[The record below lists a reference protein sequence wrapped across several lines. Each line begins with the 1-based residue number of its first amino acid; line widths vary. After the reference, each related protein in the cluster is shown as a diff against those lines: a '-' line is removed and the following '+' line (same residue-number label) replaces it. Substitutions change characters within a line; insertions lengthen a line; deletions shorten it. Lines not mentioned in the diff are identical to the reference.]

1 MFKIKDD
8 FYSKVK
14 SVIVVNKTTI
24 LCTASIICIIGV
36 SFVYGSKLNLEL
48 KSNAIQSLHD
58 ESPEQLAELVNLN
71 NPEYIS
77 QLNVE
82 GNLVYYD
89 ESISINT
96 VDKVLDCFVSLP
108 KDLQRLILGTAFKV
122 KLTQFLDGVD
132 GVTFYADR
140 VILVEEFSRD
150 VTETTYHEFGHL
162 LNAFSDI
169 NNNSSRVNEVFKSE
183 SHLYQ
188 GKMKSYITSSPSE
201 YYAGS
206 FLEYMLNSDKLKE
219 ERPKTYK
226 LIKSDISSLSDI
238 STHEA
243 SKHLNTYIKFG
254 ENIDE

>member
-14 SVIVVNKTTI
+14 STVEINKTTI
-24 LCTASIICIIGV
+24 LCTVSIVCIIGI
-36 SFVYGSKLNLEL
+36 SFAYGSKLNLEL
-48 KSNAIQSLHD
+48 KSNVIQNLHD
-58 ESPEQLAELVNLN
+58 ESPEQLAELVNLS
-71 NPEYIS
+71 NPEYIE

-108 KDLQRLILGTAFKV
+108 KDLQRLTLGTAFKV

-140 VILVEEFSRD
+140 VILVEEFSNNIE
-150 VTETTYHEFGHL
+150 ETTYHEFGHL
-162 LNAFSDI
+162 LNALSDI
-169 NNNSSRVNEVFKSE
+169 NNKASRVNEVFKSE
-183 SHLYQ
+183 SHLYN

-206 FLEYMLNSDKLKE
+206 FSEYMFNPDKLKE
-219 ERPKTYK
+219 ERPNTYK
-226 LIKSDISSLSDI
+226 LIKSDISSLGEI

-254 ENIDE
+254 RNTHE